1 MFERPSLVSSCVM
14 KPFKVFRD
22 VSGLFFDHSSGS
34 KVDVVLVSADS
45 QLLAI
50 SCSFLWFLPTA
61 SSQTWGFTAG
71 SRFST
76 SILIQS
82 DRSRGPWQAHHVTSW
97 ALRGLKRLWLTRKY
111 SPVHGWWSVGP
122 EQVNVIETVWS
133 ISWTLIGCLDRLIKN
148 VCLSFGLIFAIMT

>member
-14 KPFKVFRD
+14 KPFKVFRE

-61 SSQTWGFTAG
+61 SSQT
-71 SRFST
+71 
-76 SILIQS
+76 
-82 DRSRGPWQAHHVTSW
+82 
-97 ALRGLKRLWLTRKY
+97 
-111 SPVHGWWSVGP
+111 
-122 EQVNVIETVWS
+122 
-133 ISWTLIGCLDRLIKN
+133 
-148 VCLSFGLIFAIMT
+148 